1 MALRIYNNISAL
13 TSQRYLNQVNS
24 DMSKNLEKL
33 SSGLRINN
41 AADDASGLA
50 ISEKLRGQ
58 ISGLQRAS
66 MNAQDGISLLQTA
79 EGGLSVITD
88 MVQRMRE
95 IAVQAG
101 NGVYTSADREE
112 IQKELEEL
120 KEEIDRVA
128 SSTEFNTKKLLNG
141 DTTALWS
148 TDKSSVINASIAGQV
163 AEGNYNLDIEVTPGK
178 NYVYKSDIMTLNA
191 DAIGAEI
198 TTAGGT
204 ANTSN
209 VTLVSNPTSL
219 EATGTSY
226 YTIAIES
233 GTSAATA
240 EVVATYAQSNSS
252 FVASSGSATIA
263 GTTGTYKCGYV
274 EVKFTEAIGATS
286 SGSFDFHA
294 RFVDASTGTAEDWQ
308 TITNG
313 ASMGTSGQVTVATGA
328 SFATNGGATLN
339 ITFTADLGGTGNIQI
354 GDKVLIAATKA
365 FASNASTSGGG
376 SITISGG
383 PSAQSGPKIIFT
395 ASNSLTATDDG
406 DSEVDY
412 TSVTVYHAVLDENTG
427 NLNIGSLALDF
438 KETASGTTTLDSQFD
453 VSVRGGGE
461 AATSSTQ
468 LKDISRFTTE
478 DGRNIFD
485 NTQELTIYGNGTSTT
500 LFIEGSDTL
509 ADFEQKLTDAL
520 IDDLKMGA
528 TSNTSDTV
536 SNVNNNLVNYV
547 TTTKDNSNEAVEG
560 TFVIQSA
567 LLGDNSQLTFAGD
580 QALVDGLSLATIQ
593 AGENS
598 DVKVTVTDA
607 HTGSSVGVDTVNDYT
622 LRNIIEGVDVTIA
635 SDAGVSLTWDDTN
648 KELDFAAASTNE
660 VAKLHV
666 VNNAMEM
673 QIGANE
679 GQTILTTIPQINTA
693 GLGLDDI
700 LVVDQ
705 DLAQKAITRIDSALA
720 EISSVRSTIGAQ
732 INRLEYTITGLDIAK
747 ENLTASES
755 RIRDLDFASEM
766 TEFTRNQILNQAGT
780 AMLSQANA
788 LPQLA
793 LQLLG

>member
-1 MALRIYNNISAL
+1 MAMRIYNNISAL
-13 TSQRYLNQVNS
+13 TSQRYLSQVNS

-33 SSGLRINN
+33 SSGLRINS

-95 IAVQAG
+95 LAVQAG

-112 IQKELEEL
+112 IQKEIEQL
-120 KEEIDRVA
+120 KSEIDRVA

-148 TDKSSVINASIAGQV
+148 TDKSAVVEASITGQV
-163 AEGNYNLDIEVTPGK
+163 AEGNYKLDIEVDPGK
-178 NYVYKSDIMTLNA
+178 NYVYKSDVMTLNE

-204 ANTSN
+204 SNTSN

-219 EATGTSY
+219 AATGEDY
-226 YTIAIES
+226 YNIAVEDGIQ
-233 GTSAATA
+233 AADEA
-240 EVVATYAQSNSS
+240 AIVGTYAQEGSA
-252 FVASSGSATIA
+252 FVASSGSATIG
-263 GTTGTYKCGYV
+263 GTTSSFKGGYV
-274 EVKFTEAIGATS
+274 EVKFTEDIAATS
-286 SGSFDFHA
+286 TGTFDFQV
-294 RFVDASTGTAEDWQ
+294 RFVDATTGTAEAWQ
-308 TITNG
+308 TITDG
-313 ASMGTSGQVTVATGA
+313 ATMGTSGSVTVATGA
-328 SFATNGGATLN
+328 GFSTNGGATLN
-339 ITFTADLGGTGNIQI
+339 VTFTASLGGSGDIQN

-365 FASNASTSGGG
+365 NATDVSTSGGG
-376 SITISGG
+376 SIQITGG

-395 ASNSLTATDDG
+395 ASNSLTTADDS
-406 DSEVDY
+406 DDEIDY
-412 TSVTVYHAVLDENTG
+412 NSVTIYHAVLDNETG
-427 NLNIGSLALDF
+427 NLNIGSLDFDF
-438 KETASGTTTLDSQFD
+438 KETTSGATTLDSSFD
-453 VSVRGGGE
+453 VLVRGGGE
-461 AATSSTQ
+461 AATSTTKLQ
-468 LKDISRFTTE
+468 DISRFTTE

-485 NTQELTIYGNGTSTT
+485 NTQELTIYGNGTSATVY
-500 LFIEGSDTL
+500 LEGSDTL

-520 IDDLKMGA
+520 VDKLGMGA
-528 TSNTSDTV
+528 TTNTSDSV

-547 TTTKDNSNEAVEG
+547 SVAADNTNEAVEG

-567 LLGDNSQLTFAGD
+567 LLGEDSQITFAGD
-580 QALVDGLSLATIQ
+580 QTLIDGLSIATIQ
-593 AGENS
+593 EGENS
-598 DVKVTVTDA
+598 EVTVTVTDA
-607 HTGSSVGVDTVNDYT
+607 HTGESVGSDSVNDYT
-622 LRNIIEGVDVTIA
+622 LRDVIKGVQVNIA
-635 SDAGVSLTWDDTN
+635 SDAGLSISWDDTN
-648 KELDFAAASTNE
+648 KEVSFAAGDNE
-660 VAKLHV
+660 DVKLHV
-666 VNNAMEM
+666 VDNAMEM

-679 GQTILTTIPQINTA
+679 GQTILTAIPQINAA
-693 GLGLDDI
+693 GLGVDDI

-705 DLAQKAITRIDSALA
+705 ELAQKAITKIDGALA
-720 EISSVRSTIGAQ
+720 DISSVRSTIGAQ
-732 INRLEYTITGLDIAK
+732 INRLEYTITGLDVAE

-755 RIRDLDFASEM
+755 RIRDLDFAEEM
-766 TEFTRNQILNQAGT
+766 TAFTRNQILNQAGA